1 MGPGHAAPR
10 DRSAGYSAVVPLDLD
25 RLAAALPELSR
36 AQLQRLMDAWEGRG
50 RDEPSDFISWLHGR
64 GALPAGSLRDLSAAT
79 PVVLTSPEAAA
90 SSLRLLGELGRGSMG
105 EVLLAQ
111 DERLHRT
118 IVVKR
123 LHARLADE
131 PQMVRRFVAEAQLTA
146 QLDHP
151 GIVPVHAVDARAG
164 EPPTYA
170 MKLVRGQTLRT
181 WFNETRAAVARPGHR
196 PTPPAPGLAAR
207 LELFLQMCEP
217 IAYAH
222 SRGVIHRDLKPDN
235 IMVGPYGE
243 VFVMDWGIAR
253 LTGSADVPGPG
264 RAGSPDGEGTLDG
277 AAIGT
282 PVYMSPEQARG
293 ENSTMD
299 GRSDQYTLGLL
310 LYEMATLN
318 RARASIKNAAKLMIA
333 AARGHVE
340 PVVAYG
346 EPIPR
351 ELRAVILR
359 ATAPDPVRR
368 YADVSALADDVR
380 RVLRGEPVLA
390 APDTLVQRAG
400 RWIARRRER
409 VAVGLVV
416 AALLALLAVLVTV
429 LGGLGVREWDR
440 VAADARA
447 ARLVAVTAQAADH
460 ARALDGALSSYEGL
474 LRALAAVAER
484 ALPGDATAPVY
495 LAPAF
500 ADPTRA
506 PPDMV
511 SSKVYRGPASF
522 DHPDLALAPGVDEHT
537 RDTARELRVLASL
550 RDVMA
555 DTLLN
560 SASAPAR
567 GSASSDR
574 ALVLDQG
581 TPVVWSYVA
590 TGDGVLVGF
599 PGVGRYPP
607 DYDPRQQPWY
617 HEGLS
622 RTGPGWGR
630 PYVDES
636 GMGLLVSCSM
646 PVRSPAGGAVAGL
659 DLTVKYLVETWLAPG
674 GEGEGFLLDDSG
686 AVIVRSG
693 GAQEVPGTT
702 QPLPWPSASAPIAAA
717 PNGHLVVGET
727 LLAWSRLTHGWTYL
741 LAEGSE

>member
-1 MGPGHAAPR
+1 MN
-10 DRSAGYSAVVPLDLD
+10 LDID
-25 RLAAALPELSR
+25 RLASALPDIPRAELE
-36 AQLQRLMDAWEGRG
+36 AWVQAWQRRG
-50 RDEPSDFISWLHGR
+50 RDEPSDFVSWLHRR
-64 GALPAGSLRDLSAAT
+64 GTLPPDSLRNVAAAT
-79 PVVLTSPEAAA
+79 PVILTAPEPTA

-105 EVLLAQ
+105 EVLLAR

-118 IVVKR
+118 VVVKR
-123 LHARLADE
+123 LHAQLADE
-131 PQMVRRFVAEAQLTA
+131 PEMVRRFVAEAQLTA

-151 GIVPVHAVDARAG
+151 GIVPVHTVDAG
-164 EPPTYA
+164 PGQPPTYA

-181 WFNETRAAVARPGHR
+181 WFNDTRAAVPRRGQR

-235 IMVGPYGE
+235 VMVGPFGE
-243 VFVMDWGIAR
+243 VFVMDWGVAR
-253 LTGSADVPGPG
+253 MMGGAEVQGLSRT
-264 RAGSPDGEGTLDG
+264 GSPDGEGTQDG

-318 RARASIKNAAKLMIA
+318 RARASIKTSIKMMIA
-333 AARGHVE
+333 ATRGHVE
-340 PVVAYG
+340 PIVAYA

-351 ELRAVILR
+351 ELRAVIHR
-359 ATAPDPVRR
+359 ATAPDPARR

-400 RWIARRRER
+400 RWVARRRER

-416 AALLALLAVLVTV
+416 ASLVGVLLALLTV
-429 LGGLGVREWDR
+429 LGGLGLREWDR

-447 ARLVAVTAQAADH
+447 AHLVAVTAEAADH
-460 ARALDGALSSYEGL
+460 ARALDGALSRYEGL

-484 ALPGDATAPVY
+484 ALPGDAATAFY
-495 LAPAF
+495 LAPDF
-500 ADPTRA
+500 SDPARA
-506 PPDMV
+506 PRDLV
-511 SSKVYRGPASF
+511 ASGIYRGLTSF
-522 DHPDLALAPGVDEHT
+522 DHPDIALAPGVNS
-537 RDTARELRVLASL
+537 RDRETARRLRVLASL
-550 RDVMA
+550 RDVLA
-555 DTLLN
+555 ATLLN
-560 SASAPAR
+560 SAPSAGA
-567 GSASSDR
+567 SASGDR

-590 TGDGVLVGF
+590 TTDGVLVGF

-607 DYDPRQQPWY
+607 NYDPRQQSWY
-617 HEGLS
+617 HEGIS
-622 RTGPGWGR
+622 RSGPGWGR

-636 GMGLLVSCSM
+636 GMGLLVSCAM
-646 PVRSPAGGAVAGL
+646 PVRAANGEIAGVAGL
-659 DLTVKYLVETWLAPG
+659 DLTVRYLVETWLAPAG
-674 GEGEGFLLDDSG
+674 SAEGFLLDDAG
-686 AVIVRSG
+686 EVVVRSRG
-693 GAQEVPGTT
+693 TARVPGVSE
-702 QPLPWPSASAPIAAA
+702 PLPWPSASAVIASA
-717 PNGHLVVGET
+717 PNGHFVIGDT
-727 LLAWSRLTHGWTYL
+727 LIAWSRLTHGWTYL
-741 LAEGSE
+741 LAEGPG